1 MVLAL
6 ETSSTMGEG
15 DNWRWIQ
22 KAAHRFLRH
31 QVPVNSALA
40 LITFSGR
47 RVTLEQ
53 PLIQV
58 TSHYLSSNINFHLL
72 AGDQPGGESKT
83 GRHNPRQVPPLPGLN
98 SSLYC
103 LRRSGDR

>member
-6 ETSSTMGEG
+6 ETSSIMGEG

-40 LITFSGR
+40 LITFAGR

-58 TSHYLSSNINFHLL
+58 TSHFSSS
-72 AGDQPGGESKT
+72 QY
-83 GRHNPRQVPPLPGLN
+83 QLP
-98 SSLYC
+98 SA
-103 LRRSGDR
+103 RR

>member
-40 LITFSGR
+40 LITFAGR

-58 TSHYLSSNINFHLL
+58 TSHYLSSNINFP
-72 AGDQPGGESKT
+72 GDKPGGESKT
-83 GRHNPRQVPPLPGLN
+83 GGHNPRQVPPLPGLG

-103 LRRSGDR
+103 LCRSRDS